1 MKIVFAPGSFEDFD
15 GTQEE
20 LDQLIKSIEEMAVN
34 GTLMEE
40 SQPVDLDMLE
50 IENPDLYEKIM
61 NFAGQE
67 YDEDS
72 VDEYKSSLN

>member
-1 MKIVFAPGSFEDFD
+1 MKIVFAPGSFDDFD

-34 GTLMEE
+34 GTLLEE

-61 NFAGQE
+61 NFSGQE
-67 YDEDS
+67 LDEES
-72 VDEYKSSLN
+72 IEEYKNSIN

>member
-34 GTLMEE
+34 GSLMENSE
-40 SQPVDLDMLE
+40 PVDLDLLE

-61 NFAGQE
+61 NLAGQE
-67 YDEDS
+67 YDQED
-72 VDEYKSSLN
+72 DYLNKLN

>member
-34 GTLMEE
+34 GTLVEE

-50 IENPDLYEKIM
+50 IDNPDLYEKIM

-67 YDEDS
+67 FDEDDDS
-72 VDEYKSSLN
+72 YKSKMN

>member
-72 VDEYKSSLN
+72 VDEYKNSLN

>member
-34 GTLMEE
+34 GTLVEE
-40 SQPVDLDMLE
+40 SNPVDLDMLE

-67 YDEDS
+67 FDEDNLE
-72 VDEYKSSLN
+72 EYKSSMN

>member
-34 GTLMEE
+34 GSLMENSE
-40 SQPVDLDMLE
+40 PVDLDLLE

-61 NFAGQE
+61 NLAGQDFDQE
-67 YDEDS
+67 
-72 VDEYKSSLN
+72 DEYLNKLN

>member
-34 GTLMEE
+34 RTLMEE

-72 VDEYKSSLN
+72 VDEYKNSLN